1 MIKRSLIVLVALA
14 FAFLSLSLTSC
25 AKKQIKKEE
34 PVVKAPEPAKKA
46 APAPKMGDDE
56 EYKRKEAERQRKLK
70 ELARQAR
77 LKGEIEVF
85 QSQHIY
91 FDFDKYALKPAARA
105 TLAKKAAWLRANPE
119 FKVRIEGHCDERGS
133 NEYNLTL
140 GEKRALEAWKYLN
153 ALGISGSRLITI
165 SWGEERPADPGHSE
179 AAWAKNR
186 RDEFKVMN

>member
-1 MIKRSLIVLVALA
+1 MIRRSLIVLVALA

-34 PVVKAPEPAKKA
+34 PVVKAAEPAKE

-85 QSQHIY
+85 ESQHIY
-91 FDFDKYALKPAARA
+91 FDFDKDILKPAARA

-133 NEYNLTL
+133 NEYNLAL
-140 GEKRALEAWKYLN
+140 GERRALAAWKYLN
-153 ALGISGSRLITI
+153 ALGISGNRLITL
-165 SWGEERPADPGHSE
+165 SWGEERPADPGHNDD
-179 AAWAKNR
+179 AWAKNR
-186 RDEFKVMN
+186 RDEFKVMK